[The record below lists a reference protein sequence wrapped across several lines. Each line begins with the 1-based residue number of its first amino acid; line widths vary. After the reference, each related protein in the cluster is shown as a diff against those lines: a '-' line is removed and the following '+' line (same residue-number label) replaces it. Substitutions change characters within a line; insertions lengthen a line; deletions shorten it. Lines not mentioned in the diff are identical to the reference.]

1 MDKFAQF
8 KHILEYFVAHL
19 EWVQN
24 KNTSSNGYSK
34 YIAPIVNNQSF
45 REIGNGYNGDNIQN
59 GISPWEKFDEG
70 ILCINV
76 KDQFGKKNFKTK
88 GCYLNWKGTGVNV
101 IAHWNSNNIDSLEVI
116 NFLYWKDPQVWEPGV
131 IKTSITTL
139 GLFDGKE
146 SANRDLVIFFNSF
159 SNLLK
164 QNIVMAKNQTY
175 IDTLYANH
183 NIILNAAP
191 GTGKTYLAK
200 NIASQMITGKVFTPE
215 LESDEI
221 FKTHCQFV
229 QFHPSFDYTDFVE
242 GLRPK

>member
-101 IAHWNSNNIDSLEVI
+101 
-116 NFLYWKDPQVWEPGV
+116 
-131 IKTSITTL
+131 
-139 GLFDGKE
+139 
-146 SANRDLVIFFNSF
+146 
-159 SNLLK
+159 
-164 QNIVMAKNQTY
+164 
-175 IDTLYANH
+175 
-183 NIILNAAP
+183 
-191 GTGKTYLAK
+191 
-200 NIASQMITGKVFTPE
+200 
-215 LESDEI
+215 
-221 FKTHCQFV
+221 
-229 QFHPSFDYTDFVE
+229 
-242 GLRPK
+242 